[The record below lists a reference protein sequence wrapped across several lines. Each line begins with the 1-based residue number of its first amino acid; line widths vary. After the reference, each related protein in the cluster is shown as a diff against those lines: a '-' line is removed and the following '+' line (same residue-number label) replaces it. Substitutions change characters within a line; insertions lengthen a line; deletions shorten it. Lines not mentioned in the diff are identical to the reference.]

1 MDSVSEVL
9 GISNDTLKNY
19 GTTMED
25 AYLQFIVFCCESEL
39 VTAHYNFDMK
49 LIERICK
56 EYDLPII
63 TNHITDLETLFRMK
77 FNKGY
82 STRFAQKQLDI
93 ATDET
98 NDWKHLDIAGKTYI
112 KIK

>member
-1 MDSVSEVL
+1 
-9 GISNDTLKNY
+9 
-19 GTTMED
+19 MED
-25 AYLQFIVFCCESEL
+25 AYLQFIVFCCDSEL

-98 NDWKHLDIAGKTYI
+98 NDWRHLDIAGKTYI